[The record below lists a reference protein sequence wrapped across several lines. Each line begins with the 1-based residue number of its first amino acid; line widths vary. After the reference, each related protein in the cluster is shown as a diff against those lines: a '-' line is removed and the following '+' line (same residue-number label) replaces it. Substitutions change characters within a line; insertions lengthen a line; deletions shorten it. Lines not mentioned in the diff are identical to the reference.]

1 MSRRRTV
8 RERVL
13 DVGCPVAEAA
23 LRGLGVAPPE
33 VLMLL
38 GHMRSGSTLLLHLL
52 INHPLIA
59 GLGERNAFY
68 YTPADFVRLAIA
80 TRVRQRLPLA
90 RLRYI
95 VDQINHTRFTPDL
108 ALLSHRRVRLLFLVR
123 RPVAAISSLLAL
135 AGTRGLAWSVK
146 QSFDYYVERLDS
158 LAHMARMQ
166 STPARAA
173 FVTYED
179 LTERPRETLSRLQS
193 MLSVEPAFSETYRIH
208 EFTGRRGDP
217 NANIRSGRIGSAS
230 PLVHLDLP
238 PDEVERA
245 TRAHAACLEAMAPFA
260 LLPQVSA

>member
-1 MSRRRTV
+1 MNIRRAI
-8 RERVL
+8 RERAIRT
-13 DVGCPVAEAA
+13 GCPAAEAA

-59 GLGERNAFY
+59 GLGERDAVY
-68 YTPADFVRLAIA
+68 QTPADLVRLAIA

-90 RLRYI
+90 RLRYV

-108 ALLSHRRVRLLFLVR
+108 ALLGHRRVRLLFLVR
-123 RPVAAISSLLAL
+123 RPVGAISSLFELRRFY
-135 AGTRGLAWSVK
+135 GPQWSVK
-146 QSFDYYVERLDS
+146 HSVDYYVERLDS

-166 STPARAA
+166 SAPARAA
-173 FVTYED
+173 FMTYED

-193 MLSVEPAFSETYRIH
+193 RLEVEPAFSETYRIH

-217 NANIRSGRIGSAS
+217 SKNIRSGRIGSAS
-230 PLVHLDLP
+230 PLANPDLP
-238 PDEVERA
+238 REEIERA
-245 TRAHAACLEAMAPFA
+245 TRAHSACLEAMAPFA
-260 LLPQVSA
+260 LLPQVTS